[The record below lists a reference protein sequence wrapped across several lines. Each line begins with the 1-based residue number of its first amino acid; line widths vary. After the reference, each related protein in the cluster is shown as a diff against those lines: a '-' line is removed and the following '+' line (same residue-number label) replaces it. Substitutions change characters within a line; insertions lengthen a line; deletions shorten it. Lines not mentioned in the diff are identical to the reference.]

1 MRITNNMMV
10 DRSLSNINANLN
22 RLDKV
27 QRDISTGKRIHRPSD
42 DPTANARAMVLR
54 TNMAQ
59 NEQYAKNIQAVDN
72 FLSVTDSAIGQI
84 TTSVLRARQL
94 AVQGANG
101 HLRDEDRQ
109 AIINEVRQI
118 QEELRALGNTQVNG
132 RYIFGGLKTQ
142 TEPLPA
148 DVTFGPNDTGKL
160 EVEVGPGLKIQY
172 NVTAVELFGDTT
184 AAEPTQHLFGLLDEF
199 VDLLDDGTST
209 PEISQYTIAGLDG
222 WLTRIKDLR
231 TEVGGKVN
239 RLELAE
245 SRISEINL
253 SLEGLL
259 TDTEGTDIPTA
270 SLKLNQYE
278 ATFQAALS
286 VGARSIPLSLVD
298 FLR

>member
-10 DRSLSNINANLN
+10 NRSLIDINANLG
-22 RLDKV
+22 RVDRV

-54 TNMAQ
+54 NNMAQ
-59 NEQYAKNIQAVDN
+59 NEQYRKNIADANNFMAVTDTA
-72 FLSVTDSAIGQI
+72 LGSVTS
-84 TTSVLRARQL
+84 TLMRLRQL
-94 AVQGANG
+94 AVQGASG
-101 HLRDEDRQ
+101 HLRDEDRK
-109 AIINEVRQI
+109 AIIGEVQ
-118 QEELRALGNTQVNG
+118 QLKEELRATGNTQVNG

-142 TEPLPA
+142 TEPLPS

-160 EVEVGPGLKIQY
+160 SVEVGPGIVMNY
-172 NVTAVELFGDTT
+172 NVTSVEIFGDTT
-184 AAEPTQHLFGLLDEF
+184 PPSTEHLFETIDEF
-199 VDLLDDGTST
+199 VDLMGENTSTSEISRISIQALDD
-209 PEISQYTIAGLDG
+209 
-222 WLTRIKDLR
+222 WLNRVKDVR
-231 TEVGGKVN
+231 TDVGGKVN
-239 RLELAE
+239 RLEMAATRLE
-245 SRISEINL
+245 DVSL

-259 TDTEGTDIPTA
+259 RDTEDTDITQA

>member
-10 DRSLSNINANLN
+10 NRSLADINANLA
-22 RLDKV
+22 RVDRV

-54 TNMAQ
+54 NNMAQ
-59 NEQYAKNIQAVDN
+59 NDQYRKNIAEASN
-72 FLSVTDSAIGQI
+72 FMAVTDTALGSI
-84 TTSVLRARQL
+84 TTTLLRLRQL
-94 AVQGANG
+94 AVQGASG
-101 HLRDEDRQ
+101 HLRDEDRK
-109 AIINEVRQI
+109 AIVGEVQ
-118 QEELRALGNTQVNG
+118 QLKEELRATGNTQING

-142 TEPLPA
+142 SEPLPS

-160 EVEVGPGLKIQY
+160 TVEIGPGIVMNY
-172 NVTAVELFGDTT
+172 NVTSVEIFGDTT
-184 AAEPTQHLFGLLDEF
+184 PPGIDHIFETIDEF
-199 VDLLDDGTST
+199 VDLMGDNTST
-209 PEISQYTIAGLDG
+209 PEISKISLAAIDG
-222 WLTRIKDLR
+222 WLNRVKDIR
-231 TEVGGKVN
+231 TDVGGKVN
-239 RLELAE
+239 RLEMSATRLE
-245 SRISEINL
+245 DVSL

-259 TDTEGTDIPTA
+259 RDTEDTDITQA